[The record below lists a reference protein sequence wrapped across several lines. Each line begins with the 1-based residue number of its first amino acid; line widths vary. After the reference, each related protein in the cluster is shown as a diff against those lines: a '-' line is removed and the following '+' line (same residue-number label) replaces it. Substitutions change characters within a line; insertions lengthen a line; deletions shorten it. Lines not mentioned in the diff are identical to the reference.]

1 MQGESDGRPIAAKWH
16 FVLCFRDLWGKVGLM
31 KEFVL
36 FGEYEHSIDD
46 KGRVTLPAK
55 FREHFERGVY
65 LALHVEEGAPCA
77 TVFPEDAWL
86 EYVAAKIQ
94 PREESGSR
102 ADNRIVRD
110 IYRDLEKVEP
120 DRQGRV
126 LVPSK
131 FSQKLALS
139 GKVIILGRRDRLEI
153 WDPETLERYDAEGEQ
168 EHAS

>member
-1 MQGESDGRPIAAKWH
+1 
-16 FVLCFRDLWGKVGLM
+16 M
-31 KEFVL
+31 KDFVL
-36 FGEYEHSIDD
+36 FGEYEHSIDE

-55 FREHFERGVY
+55 FREHFDRGAY
-65 LALHVEEGAPCA
+65 LALHVEEGASCA
-77 TVFPEDAWL
+77 TVFPEEAWL
-86 EYVAAKIQ
+86 EYVATKIQ

-102 ADNRIVRD
+102 ADNRIIRD

-131 FSQKLALS
+131 FSQKLTLR

-168 EHAS
+168 EHVS